1 MNLEK
6 VSCEICFSK
15 NYSLIQSKGKV
26 GKFGQYGNLNI
37 VQCQRCGHVFQEKK
51 RNIEKNEEFFKTDY
65 HSLNSHYA
73 NDQEAIQSQL
83 LRSKGILKYLIGT
96 FPKNKK
102 LLDLGCGY
110 GYIMQNFTQAGYE
123 CSGIDPDKSCVDFA
137 QNNSNLDVILG
148 SSENLPY
155 KDANFD
161 IVISLGTLEHVSDL
175 KKSLKEIWRVLSKDG
190 ILFLRM
196 RPNRIWGLPYEYFNI
211 STIRYFSVE
220 TQLLSLFLNGFSSH
234 LINKEQLEGR
244 NGDIYIAVHK
254 SEDKTPSLDYLIKNG
269 FYDKPGELS
278 IYLKSHYYKLRKKSE
293 ELLNLLGSNN
303 ENVDSVVKK
312 IESGTLKYPLFTG
325 YTDIKSALLRG
336 IKEAHITIK
345 EPWI

>member
-1 MNLEK
+1 MNSEK
-6 VSCEICFSK
+6 VSCEICSSK

-26 GKFGQYGNLNI
+26 GKFGQYGDLNI
-37 VQCQRCGHVFQEKK
+37 IQCQKCGHVFQEEK
-51 RNIEKNEEFFKTDY
+51 RNIEKNKKFFKTDY
-65 HSLNSHYA
+65 HSLNSHYSD
-73 NDQEAIQSQL
+73 DQEAIKSQL
-83 LRSKGILKYLIGT
+83 SRSKGILKYLKGT

-110 GYIMQNFTQAGYE
+110 GYIMQNFIQAGYK
-123 CSGIDPDKSCVDFA
+123 CSGIDPDQSCVDFA
-137 QNNSNLDVILG
+137 QTNSNLDVILG

-155 KDANFD
+155 KDASFD

-211 STIRYFSVE
+211 STIRYFSIE
-220 TQLLSLFLNGFSSH
+220 TQLLSLLLNGFSSH

-244 NGDIYIAVHK
+244 NGDVYISVRK
-254 SEDKTPSLDYLIKNG
+254 SEDKPPSLDFLIKNG
-269 FYDKPGELS
+269 FFDKPGALS
-278 IYLKSHYYKLRKKSE
+278 IYLKNHYHELFKKSK
-293 ELLNLLGSNN
+293 ELLNLVGTNN
-303 ENVDSVVKK
+303 ENIDSVVSQ
-312 IESGTLKYPLFTG
+312 IESGTFNYPLFTG
-325 YTDIKSALLRG
+325 YTDTKSALLRG
-336 IKEAHITIK
+336 IQEAHITIK